1 MKSNLAHKQGVDN
14 DISLHPSTAK
24 KLERQAM
31 SKKDDGYSPLPNF
44 ICDEGYLAVLSGDAI
59 KCIVLLNRHIKGFHL
74 DQKSLGETLVMK
86 ITGIKDKRTVRKC
99 MADLAK
105 YQLISITKTLGK
117 SSSYTLTLDDRIS
130 IEAVASN
137 VTTSNAVTSNV
148 VTSHVTTP
156 VTSNATTPVASNVT
170 TTSDIKCHSV
180 KEIDLK
186 ENIKENFKEKNT
198 QENSVDQ
205 VLKLW
210 TPDLHSLNS
219 WLQRSGETPMT
230 QELVNQ
236 ILLEVNAHYEPRL
249 NAGQI
254 TDTQMYSNFV
264 KWIKRKYTQKTYQ
277 SSEKQ
282 NSNLDV
288 NTAWAD
294 QASQHHA
301 PVNSSVQIPE
311 DFV

>member
-117 SSSYTLTLDDRIS
+117 SSSYALTLGDRIS

-137 VTTSNAVTSNV
+137 VTTSNAVTSYV

-156 VTSNATTPVASNVT
+156 VTSNATTPVTSNVT

-249 NAGQI
+249 NAGLI

-264 KWIKRKYTQKTYQ
+264 KWIKRKYTQK
-277 SSEKQ
+277 Q
-282 NSNLDV
+282 NSHSAAPAQNNRNV
-288 NTAWAD
+288 NQNWG
-294 QASQHHA
+294 QVQQYA
-301 PVNSSVQIPE
+301 PATDDIDLEGLV
-311 DFV
+311 